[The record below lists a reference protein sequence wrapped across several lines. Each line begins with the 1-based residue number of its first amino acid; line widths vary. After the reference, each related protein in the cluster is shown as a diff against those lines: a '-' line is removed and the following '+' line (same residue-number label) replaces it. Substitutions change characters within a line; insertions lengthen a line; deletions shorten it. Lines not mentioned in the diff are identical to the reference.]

1 MAQPLW
7 VLITLASTLCIFF
20 SILGGQRRSQ
30 QRSASRMPLRNTL
43 VRSAKGVV
51 RSGGRA
57 FHVHTNWASTRHHV
71 SRRGD
76 VMKVFGGEKEELLS
90 AKKGDLVQIHFSV
103 ENDETG
109 EKFMNTWE
117 IGRSGR
123 AEPMDV
129 ILGEN
134 RLIPIMENIVLGMK
148 PGERRS
154 KVYEEG
160 VAFGP
165 YKDDLVVEIDRAQV
179 PPGVGIGCILE
190 VPGNS
195 FAKLL
200 ELRSTSAIV
209 DLNNPLAGKRT
220 KLTFE
225 LLTIKDAP
233 QPFTEL
239 QIKTLAPGTG
249 EIPEDGNAVYF
260 HYTGYFRDGMVFI
273 STREED
279 NPNLAGRLE
288 EPHIIILGQGQA
300 VKGIEMTLKQ
310 MREGERA
317 RVNVPSHL
325 AYGEEG
331 VPGMIPKNC
340 SLQPCCRIR
349 INGVLSSAVRIES
362 LIVAH
367 RILNLCV
374 QVFEI
379 ELLKVRKCGRAIER
393 GGGVSKESQ
402 RDLDRNLYSRRVPF
416 HAKVE
421 RLTIENEER
430 LRNEKEMATAMADD
444 SVVEEGEGGLKEVKE
459 ANYARSFSADGDDVV
474 RVLRGTT
481 KRSEMTRI
489 DNSVSRSSSSISRII
504 GHSRSIDIHLL

>member
-1 MAQPLW
+1 
-7 VLITLASTLCIFF
+7 
-20 SILGGQRRSQ
+20 
-30 QRSASRMPLRNTL
+30 
-43 VRSAKGVV
+43 
-51 RSGGRA
+51 
-57 FHVHTNWASTRHHV
+57 
-71 SRRGD
+71 
-76 VMKVFGGEKEELLS
+76 MKVFGGEKEELLS

-117 IGRSGR
+117 I

-340 SLQPCCRIR
+340 SL
-349 INGVLSSAVRIES
+349 
-362 LIVAH
+362 
-367 RILNLCV
+367 
-374 QVFEI
+374 VFEI
-379 ELLKVRKCGRAIER
+379 ELLK
-393 GGGVSKESQ
+393 VSKESQ
-402 RDLDRNLYSRRVPF
+402 RDLDRNL
-416 HAKVE
+416 VE

-474 RVLRGTT
+474 RVLRDESGLVALDMSGDDGQEVEGYRPEGFAELDA
-481 KRSEMTRI
+481 KGGKLTRI
-489 DNSVSRSSSSISRII
+489 SKSKRESVFSDDDDDESNE
-504 GHSRSIDIHLL
+504 DAVDWVFKNND